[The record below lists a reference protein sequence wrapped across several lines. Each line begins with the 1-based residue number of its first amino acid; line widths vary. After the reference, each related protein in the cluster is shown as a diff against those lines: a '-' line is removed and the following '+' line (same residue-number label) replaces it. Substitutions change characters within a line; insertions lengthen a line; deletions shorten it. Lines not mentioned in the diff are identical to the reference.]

1 MYKKDNQNLC
11 TYILLQVER
20 NLTRILLTVL
30 SQFLSCSVLGNMLKE
45 KLVLTAFISVKR
57 LVVVWLSE
65 HG

>member
-65 HG
+65 YG